1 MEWERFAI
9 AWWRRAAK
17 TPNADPCIATLGSIK
32 IGDIALKSFSGD
44 WRIVGGAAA
53 AVGLAGGYA
62 LYRRFHR
69 LPSTEEVE
77 RRRRLRIN
85 QIGRIV
91 EGQVTQL
98 IEAPATPVKSGFLRP
113 RPRTNVAS
121 ASSGRKLVCYSY
133 SISGVT
139 YETAQDVTGLE
150 ERLRL
155 NLLAV
160 GQSASVKYN
169 PSNPSDSIVVA
180 DDWSGVH

>member
-1 MEWERFAI
+1 LDQHKNQAGPLRDF
-9 AWWRRAAK
+9 
-17 TPNADPCIATLGSIK
+17 TS
-32 IGDIALKSFSGD
+32 D
-44 WRIVGGAAA
+44 WRILAGAGAAVA
-53 AVGLAGGYA
+53 LAGGFV
-62 LYRRFHR
+62 LYLRFHR
-69 LPSTEEVE
+69 QPTTEEME

-98 IEAPATPVKSGFLRP
+98 IEMPPAPPKSGGLLRS
-113 RPRTNVAS
+113 RPQAGRMLTD
-121 ASSGRKLVCYSY
+121 SSRKLVCYSY

-150 ERLRL
+150 ERVRL
-155 NLLAV
+155 NLLAA

>member
-1 MEWERFAI
+1 M
-9 AWWRRAAK
+9 
-17 TPNADPCIATLGSIK
+17 
-32 IGDIALKSFSGD
+32 LKNFSWD
-44 WRIVGGAAA
+44 WRIVAGAAV
-53 AVGLAGGYA
+53 VGLAGSYA

-69 LPSTEEVE
+69 PPSSEEVE

-98 IEAPATPVKSGFLRP
+98 LEVPAAQPKSRGLLRSKNALTPED
-113 RPRTNVAS
+113 
-121 ASSGRKLVCYSY
+121 GRKLVCYSY

-150 ERLRL
+150 ERVRL
-155 NLLAV
+155 NRLAA
-160 GQSASVKYN
+160 GQPASVKYN
-169 PSNPSDSIVVA
+169 PSNPTDSIVVA

>member
-1 MEWERFAI
+1 M
-9 AWWRRAAK
+9 
-17 TPNADPCIATLGSIK
+17 
-32 IGDIALKSFSGD
+32 ALKNFSGD
-44 WRIVGGAAA
+44 WRIVAGAAA
-53 AVGLAGGYA
+53 AVGVAGGYA

-69 LPSTEEVE
+69 SPSTDEVE

-98 IEAPATPVKSGFLRP
+98 IEAPETPAKQGFLRP
-113 RPRTNVAS
+113 RLRANVAS
-121 ASSGRKLVCYSY
+121 ASNGRKLVCYSY